1 MDASWSDPRH
11 VLDVVE
17 RLLSAPRPQLLHR
30 FSAELG
36 KLIPHHAAAMQTGDC
51 PRSPLK
57 VVGDQA
63 IAEAVT
69 SAELQR
75 LVDRSEPGK
84 ALVVDDALGGV
95 ERRLVLLSSMPP
107 VGKGAVLAL
116 VPTDG
121 ELPTADLELAAQL
134 WHILSTD
141 AGQRATDPGP
151 DVLASNLAAATARAQ
166 VITDLGQ
173 THAATLATLLAVLR
187 SGRLSDTV
195 ARRTAVDLA
204 ADALVALKGVVDR
217 DQALSEE
224 RANAAFAV
232 LKTQLADLARHTE
245 VDVDLVDPV
254 GEASLPQDIAHTART
269 LTRGLVLAA
278 LDRPSTTRLR
288 ASWRLDGPVLRVTVR
303 DDSPEVADAIPA
315 RGLTERLT
323 TLGGHWE
330 VDAVPG
336 WGTTVTA
343 VLPLGVAEPPELRPL
358 DRLNPREVEVLTGIS
373 QGLRNRQIAEQLQL
387 SEHTVKFHVRNILGK
402 LDVSS
407 RGEAAALARDLRL
420 EPVTH
425 RSA

>member
-1 MDASWSDPRH
+1 MDASWTDPRH

-17 RLLSAPRPQLLHR
+17 RLLSAPRPQLLSR

-57 VVGDQA
+57 VVGDEA
-63 IAEAVT
+63 ISQAVT
-69 SAELQR
+69 SVELQR

-84 ALVVDDALGGV
+84 AVVLDGVLAGV
-95 ERRLVLLSSMPP
+95 ERRLVVLASTPA
-107 VGKGAVLAL
+107 VGKGAVLAVVPVGAEPPAAELGL
-116 VPTDG
+116 VS
-121 ELPTADLELAAQL
+121 QL
-134 WHILSTD
+134 WNVLSTD

-151 DVLASNLAAATARAQ
+151 DVLASSLAAASARAQ
-166 VITDLGQ
+166 AITDLGQ
-173 THAATLATLLAVLR
+173 THAATLVTLLAVLR
-187 SGRLSDTV
+187 SGRLSDVV
-195 ARRTAVDLA
+195 ARRTAIDLA
-204 ADALVALKGVVDR
+204 ADSLLELKGVVDR
-217 DQALSEE
+217 DQAMFAEQ
-224 RANAAFAV
+224 ADVAFAV
-232 LKTQLADLARHTE
+232 LRTQLADLVRHTE
-245 VDVDLVDPV
+245 VDVDLADPV
-254 GEASLPQDIAHTART
+254 GDASLPQDIAHTART

-278 LDRPSTTRLR
+278 VDRPATTRLR
-288 ASWRLDGPVLRVTVR
+288 ASWRLDGRVLRITVR

-323 TLGGHWE
+323 ALGGHWE

-358 DRLNPREVEVLTGIS
+358 DRLNPRELEVLSGIS
-373 QGLRNRQIAEQLQL
+373 QGLRNRQIAEHLQL
-387 SEHTVKFHVRNILGK
+387 SEHTVKFHVRNILDK

-407 RGEAAALARDLRL
+407 RGEAAALARDLPL
-420 EPVTH
+420 EPAAH

>member
-17 RLLSAPRPQLLHR
+17 RTLSAPRPQLLSR

-36 KLIPHHAAAMQTGDC
+36 KLIPHRAAAMQTGDC

-57 VVGDQA
+57 VVGDEA
-63 IAEAVT
+63 IARAVT
-69 SAELQR
+69 SIELQH
-75 LVDRSEPGK
+75 LGDRSEPGK
-84 ALVVDDALGGV
+84 ALVVDGVLGGV
-95 ERRLVLLSSMPP
+95 ERRLVLLASAP
-107 VGKGAVLAL
+107 VVGRGAVLAV
-116 VPTDG
+116 VPEDA
-121 ELPTADLELAAQL
+121 EPPSAELELAAQL

-141 AGQRATDPGP
+141 AGRRATDPSP
-151 DVLASNLAAATARAQ
+151 DILAGSLAAASARAQ

-173 THAATLATLLAVLR
+173 AHATTLATILAVLR
-187 SGRLSDTV
+187 SGRLSDV
-195 ARRTAVDLA
+195 GARRTAVDLA
-204 ADALVALKGVVDR
+204 AGALLDLKGVVDR
-217 DQALSEE
+217 DHAVSSEQAE
-224 RANAAFAV
+224 AAFAV
-232 LKTQLADLARHTE
+232 LKTQLADLVRHTE

-254 GEASLPQDIAHTART
+254 GDASLPQDIAHTART

-278 LDRPSTTRLR
+278 VGRPATTRLR
-288 ASWRLDGPVLRVTVR
+288 ASWRLDGSVLRITVR

-315 RGLTERLT
+315 RGLTDRLT

-336 WGTTVTA
+336 WGTTITA

-358 DRLNPREVEVLTGIS
+358 DRLNPRELEVLSGIA
-373 QGLRNRQIAEQLQL
+373 QGLRNRQIAEHLQL
-387 SEHTVKFHVRNILGK
+387 SEHTVKFHVRNILDK

-407 RGEAAALARDLRL
+407 CGEAAALVRDLPL
-420 EPVTH
+420 EPVAR